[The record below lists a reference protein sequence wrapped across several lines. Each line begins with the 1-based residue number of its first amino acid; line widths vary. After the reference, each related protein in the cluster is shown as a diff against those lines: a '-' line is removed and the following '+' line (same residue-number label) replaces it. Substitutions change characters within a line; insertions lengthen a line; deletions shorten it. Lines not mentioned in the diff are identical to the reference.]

1 MKQNVKLGAVL
12 LCMVLWLAACGSGSG
27 QPAGDGQPPGGV
39 QAGPG
44 NGQAAS
50 TQASDDATSKAPQTR
65 KVSTVKG
72 EIEIPVEPQR
82 VIGLSVV
89 YPEFLYA
96 LGITPVAVQNYHS
109 EYPSYLTEPFKD
121 TVKMGIGRTPNFEA
135 ILAAQPDVI
144 LAPEWWSANDYDQ
157 LSEIAPTLLLPAHDD
172 WRDELRS
179 IGVALDRQEQAEQ
192 VIADLAAKEAEV
204 RGRLDELV
212 GDETVV
218 YMRVMA
224 KEIVVHSENI
234 DRGSFIHKQL
244 GLKPLDNFPKAERAM
259 PISLEMLPDF
269 DADHI
274 IVQLDDD
281 SKDEVQERFK
291 EATDNSLWKKMKAV
305 RNGHV
310 YMVGGKEYF
319 NLGMSPLADRF
330 AMEDILQAFEQRLK

>member
-1 MKQNVKLGAVL
+1 MSKRWKLGAVL
-12 LCMVLWLAACGSGSG
+12 LCMMLWLAACGSGSG
-27 QPAGDGQPPGGV
+27 QPSGG
-39 QAGPG
+39 
-44 NGQAAS
+44 GQAAGS
-50 TQASDDATSKAPQTR
+50 GQAESGSGQAADTATAESAANEAPQTR
-65 KVSTVKG
+65 VVSTVKG

-96 LGITPVAVQNYHS
+96 LGITPVAVQNYHN
-109 EYPSYLTEPFKD
+109 EFPSYLQEPFKE
-121 TVKMGIGRTPNFEA
+121 TVKMGIARTPNFEA
-135 ILAAQPDVI
+135 ILAAEPDVI
-144 LAPEWWSANDYDQ
+144 IAPEWWSANDYDQ
-157 LSEIAPTLLLPAHDD
+157 LSEIAPTLLLPAYDD

-179 IGVALDRQEQAEQ
+179 IGTALGREEQAEQ
-192 VIADLAAKEAEV
+192 VIAELAAKETAV
-204 RGRLDELV
+204 RTKLDELV

-244 GLKPLDNFPKAERAM
+244 GLKPLDNFPSAESAL
-259 PISLEMLPDF
+259 PISLEMLPEF

-281 SKDEVQERFK
+281 SKEEVQERFE
-291 EATDNSLWKKMKAV
+291 EATANSLWKNMKAV
-305 RNGHV
+305 KNNHV

-330 AMEDILQAFEQRLK
+330 AMDDILQAFEQRLK